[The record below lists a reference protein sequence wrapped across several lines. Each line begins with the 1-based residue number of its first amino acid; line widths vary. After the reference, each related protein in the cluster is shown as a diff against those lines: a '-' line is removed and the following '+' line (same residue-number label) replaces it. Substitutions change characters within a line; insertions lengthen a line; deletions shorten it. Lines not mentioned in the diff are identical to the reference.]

1 MKAFRSWCVLLLAAA
16 LCAAA
21 AASRAQEPKKK
32 KEAAAPSPI
41 NVRLSAL
48 VLDAQD
54 RPVADLR
61 PEDFQVVEDGVPQKV
76 THFEKLE
83 GPHAF
88 GLLVDSSGSMRTDIN
103 NVVTFGKLVVNGTGA
118 DAAGFVVSFISSDNI
133 RVIQDTTTDRRA
145 MHAALEEIF
154 IEGGQTAINDA
165 IYLGAERLGQFKKI
179 EKMPRRYS
187 VIVVTDGE
195 DRASWYKDEE
205 VFKKVREAGVRLF
218 VIGLVQKEYQWTTPE
233 KAKQYMRRLASE
245 SGGSAYFFKRGDE
258 LAPVAQRVLEDM
270 NANYLIGYESTNP
283 KRDGAA
289 RKIAVNVAA
298 AADGSARKVFVKDG
312 YDAPKK

>member
-1 MKAFRSWCVLLLAAA
+1 MKASRCWCVLVLAFA

-21 AASRAQEPKKK
+21 AASRAQDSKKK
-32 KEAAAPSPI
+32 QTAEPQPL

-54 RPVADLR
+54 RPVGDLR

-88 GLLVDSSGSMRTDIN
+88 GLLVDSSGSMRSDIN

-118 DAAGFVVSFISSDNI
+118 NAAGFVVSFIASDNI
-133 RVIQDTTTDRRA
+133 KVLQDTTTDRRA

-154 IEGGQTAINDA
+154 IMGGQTAINDA
-165 IYLGAERLGQFKKI
+165 IYLGAERLGQFKKV

-187 VIVVTDGE
+187 VVVVTDGE
-195 DRASWYKDEE
+195 DRQSWYKDEE
-205 VFKKVREAGVRLF
+205 VYRKVREAGVRLF
-218 VIGLVQKEYQWTTPE
+218 VIGLVQKDYQTTTPE
-233 KAKQYMRRLASE
+233 KAKRYMRRLASE
-245 SGGSAYFFKRGDE
+245 SGGSAYFFKRGDA
-258 LAPVAQRVLEDM
+258 LTPVAQQVLEDM

-289 RKIAVNVAA
+289 RKVAVSVAA
-298 AADGSARKVFVKDG
+298 GAGGEARKVLTKDG

>member
-1 MKAFRSWCVLLLAAA
+1 MKASRSWCVLLLAVT
-16 LCAAA
+16 LTAAA
-21 AASRAQEPKKK
+21 AAPRAQESKKK
-32 KEAAAPSPI
+32 QPAEPRPLT
-41 NVRLSAL
+41 VRLSAL
-48 VLDAQD
+48 VLDARD
-54 RPVADLR
+54 KPVGDLR
-61 PEDFQVVEDGVPQKV
+61 AEDFQVVEDGAPQKV

-88 GLLVDSSGSMRTDIN
+88 GLLVDSSGSLRSDIN
-103 NVVTFGKLVVNGTGA
+103 YVVSFGKLVVNGTGEN
-118 DAAGFVVSFISSDNI
+118 AAGFVVSFISSDNI
-133 RVIQDTTTDRRA
+133 KVFQDTTTDKRA
-145 MHAALEEIF
+145 LNAALDDIF

-165 IYLGAERLGQFKKI
+165 VYLGAERLGQFKKI

-187 VIVVTDGE
+187 VVVVTDGE
-195 DRASWYKDEE
+195 DRASWYKDED

-218 VIGLVQKEYQWTTPE
+218 VIGLVQKSYRATTAE

-245 SGGSAYFFKRGDE
+245 SGGSVYFFKKGDE

-283 KRDGAA
+283 RRDGSA
-289 RKIAVNVAA
+289 RKIAVSVAA
-298 AADGSARKVFVKDG
+298 GAGGEARKVFARDG